1 MFACFS
7 FDFPE
12 KISNAVKKKESEKYK
27 VLKIQERER
36 ERRSRKIKE
45 PLK

>member
-1 MFACFS
+1 VFACFS
-7 FDFPE
+7 FDFSE

-36 ERRSRKIKE
+36 DVQEKKKE
-45 PLK
+45 PLR

>member
-1 MFACFS
+1 VFACFS
-7 FDFPE
+7 FDFSE

-36 ERRSRKIKE
+36 KTFKKKKKNR
-45 PLK
+45 